1 MPWRM
6 FVSTAL
12 LTVAVAAA
20 PAADNGSRQQTL
32 RTQALTLTNSLVT
45 LANRHS
51 TAASAEKAT
60 LQQQMLALA
69 KQRQL
74 LMRELA
80 AESPS
85 DVSGLTLPQRLRAS
99 LPASIQAY
107 IEQQRE
113 LEGTLRVLYEDEE
126 HDGRL
131 VHVLQTSQGSVRLH
145 YAADAPT
152 SNSGIHVRLSGLTID
167 KEMVVLAAD
176 GTTSTGTTDLGTS
189 TSHTL
194 GEQRTLV
201 LLANFQDDV
210 SQPLTRESA
219 RTLVMGT
226 VSQFISENSQGQTW
240 LTGDVY
246 GWYTLPM
253 SKSVCNLS
261 SAGDAADQAATQ
273 AGINVA
279 SYTRIVYIFPKTACG
294 VSGMGEVG
302 AAPSRAYINGVATE
316 LAQTAETISHELGHN
331 FGLNHSHALDCGD
344 VALGGISC
352 TSIEYGDT
360 YDTMG
365 NPDFGHYNAFQKER
379 LGWMNPSGAKL
390 ITQVGADGT
399 YSLAPYETTGTA
411 PKVLKIPR
419 GVDPVSGKQTWLYVE
434 FRRALGFDSFLT
446 GRNGVLLRG
455 DVTNGVVVHYAEE
468 GNGNSS
474 QLLHM
479 NLDSDARRIYGF
491 TDWFDPAL
499 DVGHTFMDD
508 ASGVAI
514 TAETADSSSAV
525 VRVSLGSAAT
535 CVPATPSVTASP
547 AQATAAAGTLVTY
560 NLTIANRDSAACS
573 AATYA
578 LTAGIPSGWSG
589 TFANSGVSL
598 APGASMTTTLQV
610 RSASTAAAG
619 LYNVSAT
626 ARNSAQ
632 STLASTANMTYLIE
646 TSTAN
651 AAPVAVDDSTT
662 TAMNTAVTVAVLAND
677 RDPEGQALRVTG
689 VTQGTRGQ
697 VTINSNGTVTYRPS
711 SKISGQT
718 DTFRYTVTDGTS
730 SASASVSVAIDRRR
744 K

>member
-6 FVSTAL
+6 FVSVAL
-12 LTVAVAAA
+12 LTVVATAA
-20 PAADNGSRQQTL
+20 TPAAENRSEQQTL
-32 RTQALTLTNSLVT
+32 RSHALTLTNSLVA

-51 TAASAEKAT
+51 SAAATEKSP

-69 KQRQL
+69 KQRQS

-80 AESPS
+80 TESPNDVPS
-85 DVSGLTLPQRLRAS
+85 LVVSGRLRGS

-131 VHVLQTSQGSVRLH
+131 IHELQTAQGSVRLH
-145 YAADAPT
+145 YAANAPT
-152 SNSGIHVRLSGLTID
+152 SSSGARVRVSGVAID
-167 KEMVVLAAD
+167 NEVVVLAAG
-176 GTTSTGTTDLGTS
+176 GTTSTGTTSLGTS
-189 TSHTL
+189 TSHSL

-201 LLANFQDDV
+201 LLANFQDDL

-226 VSQFISENSQGQTW
+226 VSQFMSENSQGQTW
-240 LTGDVY
+240 LAGDVY

-253 SKSVCNLS
+253 SKTVCSLS
-261 SAGDAADQAATQ
+261 TAGTAADQAAMQ
-273 AGINVA
+273 AGVNLA
-279 SYTRIVYIFPKTACG
+279 AYTRIIYIFTKTACS

-302 AAPSRAYINGVATE
+302 AAPSRAYINGVATDVI
-316 LAQTAETISHELGHN
+316 QTAETITHELGHN
-331 FGLNHSHALDCGD
+331 FGLNHSHALDCGN
-344 VALGGISC
+344 VAIGGAC

-365 NPDFGHYNAFQKER
+365 NPDYGHFNSVQKER
-379 LGWMNPSGAKL
+379 LNWMNPSGAKL
-390 ITQVGADGT
+390 ITQVGTDGA
-399 YSLAPYETTGTA
+399 YALAPYETTGTM

-419 GVDPVSGKQTWLYVE
+419 GVDPMSGKPTWLYVE
-434 FRRALGFDSFLT
+434 YRRAQGFDSFLSS
-446 GRNGVLLRG
+446 RSGVLLRG

-479 NLDSDARRIYGF
+479 NLDSEARRIYGF

-514 TAETADSSSAV
+514 TAETADASSAV

-535 CVPATPSVTASP
+535 CAPAAASVSASP
-547 AQATAAAGTLVTY
+547 AQATASAGSLVTY
-560 NLTIANRDSAACS
+560 NVTITNRDSASCP

-589 TFANSGVSL
+589 AFANASIYL
-598 APGASMTTTLQV
+598 APGASTTTTLQV
-610 RSASTAAAG
+610 ASASTAAAG
-619 LYNVSAT
+619 LYNITAT
-626 ARNSAQ
+626 ARSTAQ
-632 STLASTANMTYLIE
+632 STLTGTANMTYLIE
-646 TSTAN
+646 TSTVN
-651 AAPVAVDDSTT
+651 AAPVAVDDSAS
-662 TAMNTAVTVAVLAND
+662 TATNTAVTISVLAND
-677 RDPEGQALRVTG
+677 RDPEGQTLRVTG
-689 VTQGTRGQ
+689 VTQGSKGQ
-697 VTINSNGTVTYRPS
+697 VAINSNGTVTYRPN
-711 SKISGQT
+711 SKVSGQT
-718 DTFRYTVTDGTS
+718 DSFRYTVTDGSS
-730 SASASVSVAIDRRR
+730 SASATVSVAIQRRNR
-744 K
+744 